1 MTKIPLSILPQ
12 GLIMRYSSMFLG
24 LAERLSKTFKHLE
37 AKLKQAEFKLTPKEY
52 IARSLTATSFLFII
66 LAALLSLAFIKSDNY
81 ILIGL
86 FLSFIL
92 CAFALVHQ
100 MNYPNLMTSK
110 RVRDI
115 DKNLLSTLKTILIQI
130 NSGVSLFDSLVYIAK
145 SDYGEISRLFDKMIK
160 KVDTGTP
167 QINALDDL
175 AEDNPS
181 PFFRKAIWQLINGMK
196 AGSDISKVLSSII
209 DSLSKEQLIQIE
221 QYGSRLNP
229 LAMFYMLVVII
240 IPSLGVTFITVMS
253 SFFGSATLDSRYLLG
268 GLFVFVFIFQ
278 IIFLGLIKTRR
289 PSLLED

>member
-1 MTKIPLSILPQ
+1 
-12 GLIMRYSSMFLG
+12 MFLG

-92 CAFALVHQ
+92 CAFAFVHQ

-115 DKNLLSTLKTILIQI
+115 DKNLLSALKTILIQI